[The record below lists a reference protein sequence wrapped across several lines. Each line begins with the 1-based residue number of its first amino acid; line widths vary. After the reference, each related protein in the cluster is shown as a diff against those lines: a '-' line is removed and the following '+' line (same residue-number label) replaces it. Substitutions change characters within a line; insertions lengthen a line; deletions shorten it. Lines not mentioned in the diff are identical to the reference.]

1 MTPVVARPGWSGTYR
16 RKMPFTVIA
25 VKTGRHFQKPH
36 IADLDWIKY
45 KIRGIFTGSRGP
57 CSLVGGSEGGQS
69 PPFFLCIA
77 RNRNAL

>member
-1 MTPVVARPGWSGTYR
+1 MCLLHHRNIYS
-16 RKMPFTVIA
+16 
-25 VKTGRHFQKPH
+25 
-36 IADLDWIKY
+36 IADFDWIKY